1 MNFNTLNINTISKTQ
16 VESKSILT
24 HRSVKDSSIQ
34 AFRGIAITAVV
45 LNHSID
51 SANTFHIKE
60 NFIQQNG
67 ISFLLAQSVTFA
79 VPFFFFISGYFSCK
93 KPINSFSEY
102 IFYCRKK
109 LSRILIPYFFWSF
122 FVLITFDSMYGWN
135 IQKIA
140 VNLLIGYVQ
149 TPYYF
154 LIAMAQLIILAPLLR
169 RCTSHRFLNI
179 AWMSVTPI
187 SLCLLY
193 LNKFIIGYPLRFKFF
208 APLFLFWVS
217 FYYLGILVST
227 NKDILRFVEQ
237 KKIWIFSLC
246 LFLFFASSIEGLGT
260 YFLTGGGLVSQ
271 MRLMTA
277 LFSAFFAL
285 GLFSIRRRVTSW
297 PKLLVILGDYSF
309 GIYLIHSML
318 LPSISQ
324 RLGNFSFLAL
334 NPVLYQLSIAVSVLL
349 SCSLLV
355 AMMRILFGNS
365 PIKKY
370 VGVC

>member
-1 MNFNTLNINTISKTQ
+1 MNFDALDIKKISKIELKPN
-16 VESKSILT
+16 VLPLN
-24 HRSVKDSSIQ
+24 RSVKDTSIQ
-34 AFRGIAITAVV
+34 AFRGIAIAAVV

-51 SANTFHIKE
+51 SANTFNIKE

-93 KPINSFSEY
+93 KQISSFSEY
-102 IFYCRKK
+102 ISYCRKK
-109 LSRILIPYFFWSF
+109 LSRILLPYFFWSF
-122 FVLITFDSMYGWN
+122 FVLVTFDSMYGWN
-135 IQKIA
+135 LLKIA

-154 LIAMAQLIILAPLLR
+154 LIVMAQLILLAPLLQ
-169 RCTSHRFLNI
+169 RCTGYKFWNI
-179 AWMSVTPI
+179 AWISVTPI

-193 LNKFIIGYPLRFKFF
+193 LNKFISGSPLKFKFY

-217 FYYLGILVST
+217 FYYLGILVSK
-227 NKDILRFVEQ
+227 NKNILQLIEQ
-237 KKIWIFSLC
+237 KTMWIFSVC
-246 LFLFFASSIEGLGT
+246 LILFFASSIESLGT
-260 YFLTGGGLVSQ
+260 YFLAGGGLVSQ

-277 LFSAFFAL
+277 LFSVFLAL

-297 PKLLVILGDYSF
+297 PKLLLILGDYSF

-324 RLGNFSFLAL
+324 RLGDFSFLAV
-334 NPVLYQLSIAVSVLL
+334 NPVLYQVSIAVSVLL

-355 AMMRILFGNS
+355 AMMRKLFGNS